1 MLIASNAIC
10 LVLPLFSEMFPVV
23 SNRLD
28 RGKFRSRNTRQ
39 LRIKYGNK
47 ECDISA
53 VGTLKDF
60 FPFRKKCKKNG
71 TFYWAVNRLVTQE
84 QPVKNILKVN
94 VSQWFDLSGMK
105 LQSSFPI

>member
-1 MLIASNAIC
+1 
-10 LVLPLFSEMFPVV
+10 MFPVV

-28 RGKFRSRNTRQ
+28 RGKFRSRKTRQ

-53 VGTLKDF
+53 VGALKDF
-60 FPFRKKCKKNG
+60 FLFGRNVKNG

-84 QPVKNILKVN
+84 QPVKDILKVN
-94 VSQWFDLSGMK
+94 VTGA
-105 LQSSFPI
+105 